1 VSERGVPDATDGAGV
16 RRSWRGR
23 RGLGLRPKVFA
34 ALLLSSAVTLAVAAL
49 ALLSP
54 LEQRLRSE
62 GEAGVFAAI
71 SASRPEL
78 EEIGT
83 NPRSG
88 RPDRRELALTVA
100 ILRRRSGAEVT
111 VLDRNLATVYA
122 PAEQDL
128 DVPGDFYGQARRALA
143 SGRRVYTLGGDELI
157 VAQPVPIGR
166 GATYAV
172 VLVRR
177 MQYVI
182 STVRV
187 VRNAFL
193 VAAAVGFAVALLLGL
208 ALTTTLLR
216 RLERLRDAAGG
227 LEQGLDEPA
236 VPADE
241 RRDEIGDLARAFA
254 GMQERLRRQERARQ
268 AFVAT
273 ASHELRTPLAS
284 LDGTL
289 ELLQDDLREERPDLA
304 DARERAAR
312 AREHSRRLSSLA
324 TDLLDLSR
332 LDAEVALR
340 AEPVEL
346 GEVCRAVAAEFE
358 RRAQELGVKIG
369 VQTGPSPCWAQGD
382 PGALARIVRILLD
395 NACGVA
401 PSGSEVRV
409 RTGSRDGEALLSVA
423 DSGPGVPAA
432 ERERIFERFQRGSS
446 AGGRSGFGLGLA
458 IGRELAARMGGS
470 LSLLEDGARSGAVS
484 SADGARPG
492 AGPSEDAPPD
502 AAQPGAA
509 PLADAPP
516 DVARSG
522 AGPSDATRPGAGT
535 LADAPPDAARP
546 GAGPPEDRAGPSRR
560 AGACFQLRIP
570 AASSEDTDA
579 G

>member
-1 VSERGVPDATDGAGV
+1 VSGYRAPVASDDAPTGGRRAG
-16 RRSWRGR
+16 RQ

-34 ALLLSSAVTLAVAAL
+34 ALLLCSAVTLAVAAL

-54 LEQRLRSE
+54 LEQRLRRE
-62 GEAGVFAAI
+62 GEAGAFAAI
-71 SASRPEL
+71 SASRTEF

-83 NPRSG
+83 ESGSG

-111 VLDRNLATVYA
+111 VLDRKLATVYA
-122 PAEQDL
+122 PSEQDV
-128 DVPGDFYGQARRALA
+128 DVPGDFYGQARLALQA
-143 SGRRVYTLGGDELI
+143 GRRVHTLSGDELI
-157 VAQPVPIGR
+157 VAQPIRIGR
-166 GATYAV
+166 GGETYAV

-187 VRNAFL
+187 VRTAFL
-193 VAAAVGFAVALLLGL
+193 VAAAVGFGIALLLGL

-216 RLERLRDAAGG
+216 RLEQLREAARRLQERG
-227 LEQGLDEPA
+227 LEEPA
-236 VPADE
+236 IAPDQ
-241 RRDEIGDLARAFA
+241 RRDEVGELSRAFA

-289 ELLQDDLREERPDLA
+289 ELLEDDLDPEHLDLV
-304 DARERAAR
+304 DARERTAR

-346 GEVCRAVAAEFE
+346 SEVGRAVAAEFE
-358 RRAQELGVKIG
+358 RRAGERGVEIEVSAG
-369 VQTGPSPCWAQGD
+369 SDPCWAQGD

-401 PSGSEVRV
+401 P
-409 RTGSRDGEALLSVA
+409 TGSTVRLRTQALDGKALLSVA
-423 DSGPGVPAA
+423 DHGPGVPAG
-432 ERERIFERFQRGSS
+432 ERERIFERFQRGSTS
-446 AGGRSGFGLGLA
+446 GGRSGFGLGLA
-458 IGRELAARMGGS
+458 IGRELATRMGGS
-470 LSLLEDGARSGAVS
+470 LALVDSAHGAMSRGPDGDPATHTAAD
-484 SADGARPG
+484 SAA
-492 AGPSEDAPPD
+492 SC
-502 AAQPGAA
+502 
-509 PLADAPP
+509 
-516 DVARSG
+516 
-522 AGPSDATRPGAGT
+522 
-535 LADAPPDAARP
+535 
-546 GAGPPEDRAGPSRR
+546 DRHK
-560 AGACFQLRIP
+560 GACFQLLVP
-570 AASSEDTDA
+570 AASPQDTA
-579 G
+579 TA

>member
-1 VSERGVPDATDGAGV
+1 VSGPGASAQQP
-16 RRSWRGR
+16 RRPAGRSRRR

-34 ALLLSSAVTLAVAAL
+34 ALLLCSAVTLAVAAL

-54 LEQRLRSE
+54 LEQRLRRE

-71 SASRPEL
+71 AASRAEL

-83 NPRSG
+83 DPRTG

-111 VLDRNLATVYA
+111 ILDRRLATVYA
-122 PAEQDL
+122 PSEQDV

-143 SGRRVYTLGGDELI
+143 SGRRVHTLGGDELI
-157 VAQPVPIGR
+157 VAQPIRIGR
-166 GATYAV
+166 GGATYAV

-182 STVRV
+182 STVHV

-193 VAAAVGFAVALLLGL
+193 VAAAVGFGIALLLGL
-208 ALTTTLLR
+208 ALTRTLLR
-216 RLERLRDAAGG
+216 RLERLREAAGE
-227 LEQGLDEPA
+227 LQEQGLDAPAIEP
-236 VPADE
+236 DE
-241 RRDEIGDLARAFA
+241 RRDEVGELSLAFA

-289 ELLQDDLREERPDLA
+289 ELLEDDLHPERLDLE
-304 DARERAAR
+304 DARGRAAR

-332 LDAEVALR
+332 LDAQVALR

-358 RRAQELGVKIG
+358 RRALERGVAIDLSAG
-369 VQTGPSPCWAQGD
+369 DAPCWAQGD

-395 NACGVA
+395 NACGIA
-401 PSGSEVRV
+401 PRGSSVRV
-409 RTGSRDGEALLSVA
+409 RTQALDGEARLSVA
-423 DSGPGVPAA
+423 DRGPGVPAA

-446 AGGRSGFGLGLA
+446 TQGRSGFGLGLA

-470 LSLLEDGARSGAVS
+470 LTLREPDGG
-484 SADGARPG
+484 RPG
-492 AGPSEDAPPD
+492 EGEAV
-502 AAQPGAA
+502 PGE
-509 PLADAPP
+509 
-516 DVARSG
+516 RG
-522 AGPSDATRPGAGT
+522 G
-535 LADAPPDAARP
+535 
-546 GAGPPEDRAGPSRR
+546 
-560 AGACFQLRIP
+560 GACFQLRVP
-570 AASSEDTDA
+570 AASESEMADTA
-579 G
+579 GTAGADGG